1 MEKEHLLGR
10 MEGNMLENT
19 LKTKRR
25 VTENSFGQTVDA
37 TEANGLMVGSM
48 VKEPLFLLLAKRDMV
63 SGKKES

>member
-48 VKEPLFLLLAKRDMV
+48 VKEPLFLHLAKRDMV